1 MKRQTERC
9 SALNYSGPGREED
22 RGRSVMQKPAEPPSG
37 GRGQGAGRRDEE
49 TKGRQD
55 RTTSLPAELRD
66 VTESCLGWKILLTPR
81 IAPCSTWQLLL
92 LPSAFMA
99 FRASWLNSC
108 NSYRFRANNYRLTIT
123 RLLLVDKFS

>member
-1 MKRQTERC
+1 MKRQTGRC
-9 SALNYSGPGREED
+9 SALKFRAWAGR
-22 RGRSVMQKPAEPPSG
+22 RQRPFCYAEASRTSF
-37 GRGQGAGRRDEE
+37 RGQGAGRRDEE